1 MGLPWQSSGRTSPFS
16 AGGTGS
22 DPGWG
27 AKLPHASRPK
37 NQNMEQ
43 MQYCNKFNKNFKNI
57 YIKKQIHT
65 HRHTHA
71 HTPWIV
77 ADTPW
82 PFFNLVSISYLYCK
96 RILYCHQKNEVDLYI
111 LERCL

>member
-43 MQYCNKFNKNFKNI
+43 MQYCNKFNKHFKN
-57 YIKKQIHT
+57 K
-65 HRHTHA
+65 
-71 HTPWIV
+71 
-77 ADTPW
+77 
-82 PFFNLVSISYLYCK
+82 
-96 RILYCHQKNEVDLYI
+96 
-111 LERCL
+111 